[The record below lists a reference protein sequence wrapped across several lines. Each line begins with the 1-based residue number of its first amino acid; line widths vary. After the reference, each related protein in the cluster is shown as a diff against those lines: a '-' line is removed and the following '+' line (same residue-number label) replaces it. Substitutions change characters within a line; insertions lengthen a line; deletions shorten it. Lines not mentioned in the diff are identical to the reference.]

1 MAGAEP
7 ARRDFLNWLLG
18 TSLGTLVLWVLY
30 PVLRFVNTPA
40 VPESTAAQ
48 VDVGATNDPAF
59 QEAGYKIVRFGEE
72 PVIVLRAAED
82 DFRAFSA
89 TCTHLDCIVEY
100 RRDDR
105 RIWCN
110 CHNGSYDLGGQV
122 LSGPP
127 PRPLQPF
134 RVDLV
139 ARGVGQARS
148 VVVSRA

>member
-18 TSLGTLVLWVLY
+18 TSLGTLALWVLY
-30 PVLRFVNTPA
+30 PILRFVDTPA

-48 VDVGATNDPAF
+48 VDAGATNDPAF
-59 QEAGYKIVRFGEE
+59 QDAGYKIVRFGED
-72 PVIVLRAAED
+72 PVIVLRVAED

-110 CHNGSYDLGGQV
+110 CHNGTYDLAGQV
-122 LSGPP
+122 VSGPP

-139 ARGVGQARS
+139 ARGAAGPRA